1 MIESLIGN
9 YKILEKLNES
19 QEFGVY
25 KAVDVVLD
33 RCVYIKVLGRE
44 HSDQASKKFR
54 FEAEILAKI
63 VHPGVPTLHSLT
75 DFNDQLFMIL
85 EFLEGETID
94 DLLRRQGKLSSE
106 KAVSIFTEVLDCLEF
121 AHGAGIAHGDLKT
134 KNIFL
139 TKEGSVKILSFGT
152 SETFRIDETD
162 ENNLLELDSK
172 IAKFAGRDI
181 FAVGKMLFEV
191 LTGDNLSSDEIGEAA
206 QRLREVNP
214 KIPEKT
220 VEAVANI
227 FRLQTYGRFQSATEL
242 RRELAQP
249 VLVNDYLPKDYAVL
263 KNSDFASHS
272 VNGSAAVFSID
283 FSPNESKFKKSA
295 FRRNWRKG
303 RNENEPAA
311 DAPINWKLAQKN
323 LWVGGA
329 GILAIFVLH
338 FFFQVSF
345 IKNDLAQMEKQLT
358 EIDPINEV
366 KPFTKTEPFVED
378 EPFAETDP
386 FVKQIDDDDE
396 TSEPAAKTETAAE
409 IKTKKRE
416 VSRKPEVA
424 SPPVQP
430 RTRTAPTRTVI
441 KRKEPLETRAERLRR
456 AEKILTGA

>member
-1 MIESLIGN
+1 MIGSLIGN
-9 YKILEKLNES
+9 YKILRRLNEA
-19 QEFGVY
+19 ELFGVY

-33 RCVYIKVLGRE
+33 RCVYIKTLGRE
-44 HSDQASKKFR
+44 HSEQASKKFR

-63 VHPGVPTLHSLT
+63 MHPSVPTLHSLT
-75 DFNDQLFMIL
+75 ALNDQLFMIL
-85 EFLEGETID
+85 EFLEGETLD
-94 DLLRRQGKLSSE
+94 KLLRRQGKLSPE

-121 AHGAGIAHGDLKT
+121 THSAGIAHGDLKT

-139 TKEGSVKILSFGT
+139 TKAGSVKILSFGT
-152 SETFRIDETD
+152 SENFHINETD
-162 ENNLLELDSK
+162 ENSLLELDSE

-181 FAVGKMLFEV
+181 YAVGKMLFEV

-214 KIPEKT
+214 AIPEKT

-249 VLVNDYLPKDYAVL
+249 VSVTDYLPKDYAVL
-263 KNSDFASHS
+263 KNSDFASHPANS
-272 VNGSAAVFSID
+272 SAAVFSID
-283 FSPNESKFKKSA
+283 FSQNENKFKKGV
-295 FRRNWRKG
+295 FRRNWRKR
-303 RNENEPAA
+303 RNETKATA

-329 GILAIFVLH
+329 GILAIVVLH

-345 IKNDLAQMEKQLT
+345 IKNDLAQMEKQLP
-358 EIDPINEV
+358 EIEPINEV
-366 KPFTKTEPFVED
+366 KPFAKTEPFVEV

-386 FVKQIDDDDE
+386 FVKQIDDDE
-396 TSEPAAKTETAAE
+396 TDEPATKTETAAE
-409 IKTKKRE
+409 MKTKKRE
-416 VSRKPEVA
+416 VLRKPEIV

>member
-1 MIESLIGN
+1 MIGSLIGN
-9 YKILEKLNES
+9 YKILEKLNEP
-19 QEFGVY
+19 EIFGVY

-33 RCVYIKVLGRE
+33 RCVYIKALGRE

-75 DFNDQLFMIL
+75 ALNDQLFMIL
-85 EFLEGETID
+85 EFLEGEKLD
-94 DLLRRQGKLSSE
+94 KLLRRQGKLSPE

-121 AHGAGIAHGDLKT
+121 AHSAGIAHGDLKT
-134 KNIFL
+134 KNILL
-139 TKEGSVKILSFGT
+139 TKAGSVKILSFGT
-152 SETFRIDETD
+152 SENFHINETD
-162 ENNLLELDSK
+162 ENSLQELNSE

-181 FAVGKMLFEV
+181 YAVGKMLFEV
-191 LTGDNLSSDEIGEAA
+191 LTGDDLSSDEIGEAA

-214 KIPEKT
+214 AIPEKT
-220 VEAVANI
+220 VETVANI

-242 RRELAQP
+242 RRELTQP
-249 VLVNDYLPKDYAVL
+249 VSVNDYLPKDYAVL
-263 KNSDFASHS
+263 KNSDFASHPANS
-272 VNGSAAVFSID
+272 SAAVFSID
-283 FSPNESKFKKSA
+283 FSQNENKFKKGV
-295 FRRNWRKG
+295 FRRNWRKR
-303 RNENEPAA
+303 RNETKATA

-345 IKNDLAQMEKQLT
+345 IKNDLAQMEKQLSGI
-358 EIDPINEV
+358 EPINEV
-366 KPFTKTEPFVED
+366 KPFVEV

-386 FVKQIDDDDE
+386 FDKQIDDDE
-396 TSEPAAKTETAAE
+396 TAEPATKTETAAE
-409 IKTKKRE
+409 MKTKKRK
-416 VSRKPEVA
+416 VLRKPEIV

-441 KRKEPLETRAERLRR
+441 KSKEPLETRAERLRR